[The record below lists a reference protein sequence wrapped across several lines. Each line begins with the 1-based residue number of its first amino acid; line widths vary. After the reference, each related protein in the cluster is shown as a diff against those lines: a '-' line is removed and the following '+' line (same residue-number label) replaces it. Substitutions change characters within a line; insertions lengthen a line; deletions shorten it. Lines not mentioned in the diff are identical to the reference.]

1 MKKLLSVLGALFGAF
16 TIAYAAN
23 IPLLTGPQDPSQLNA
38 TINALINQINTLIT
52 PQTMASFA
60 SNRNYIDNGG
70 GDIQQRGTGI
80 QTCGTTSMPPATS
93 YGADRWACNA
103 NVTSGA
109 GRIVAGVTSTP
120 SPPASFRYSQK
131 LYRTSGALTQ
141 PVCAWQEISTG
152 RSIQLAGQNVVFSAY
167 VAALAGLSADNGNAA
182 QMIIIYGTGS
192 DEGLQ
197 TMTASPAITPA
208 WTGITTLQTTTL
220 ALTTAFAR
228 FTSPSVFVPTTA
240 TEIGVAICFTP
251 TATGAGVTD
260 GIAFTGTQL
269 EVGTAA
275 SAYDFRSTSNLTL
288 TMQEYFFTVTESATT
303 GAVQS
308 SSGQGATTTTCQLFV
323 PFPTTMRA
331 APTFNALGTALS
343 ASTWTL
349 THVATATALS
359 TPYLAVLG
367 ANTPNAGSLTA
378 TVASG
383 LTTGQTCQLTSA
395 NGGSILSWTADF

>member
-1 MKKLLSVLGALFGAF
+1 MNKLLSIGAAMVASAAV
-16 TIAYAAN
+16 AYAAN
-23 IPLLTGPQDPSQLNA
+23 IPLITGPQDPSQLNA
-38 TINALINQINTLIT
+38 TINNLINQINTLIT
-52 PQTMASFA
+52 PQTMAPFA
-60 SNRNYIDNGG
+60 ANRNYIDNAG

-80 QTCGTTSMPPATS
+80 VTCGTTSMPPATS

-109 GRIVAGVTSTP
+109 GRMVPGTTSTP

-131 LYRTSGALTQ
+131 LYRNSGALTQ
-141 PVCAWQEISTG
+141 PVCAWQEINTG

-182 QMIIIYGTGS
+182 TMVIIYGTGS

-208 WTGITTLQTTTL
+208 WTGITTLQTTTI

-260 GIAFTGTQL
+260 GLAFTGTQL
-269 EVGTAA
+269 EVGATA

-288 TMQEYFFTVTESATT
+288 TAQEYFYTITEAAATVLQTA
-303 GAVQS
+303 
-308 SSGQGATTTTCQLFV
+308 SGNGATTTTCTLFI
-323 PFPTTMRA
+323 PFPTTMRV
-331 APTFNALGTALS
+331 APTFNALGTALG
-343 ASTWTL
+343 ASTWTV
-349 THVATATALS
+349 THIATATALS
-359 TPYLAVLG
+359 TPFLATLG
-367 ANTPNAGSLTA
+367 ANTPGGASMTA

-383 LTTGQTCQLTSA
+383 LTTGQTCALTGA
-395 NGGSILSWTADF
+395 AGGSILSWTADF